1 MRTAHALAVILA
13 LCLVVPLRTAAD
25 GPPLAEQYLVQG
37 RLAAGEEALVAALK
51 AYPKDAQARFGLGTI
66 QFLRAV
72 ERMVQS
78 FHRFGL
84 RPDPSGGN
92 IPFVRLPVP
101 QNKDPKPIR
110 YADLR
115 IIFQEWNADLR
126 KAEAT
131 LAAVDDPGV
140 KLPLHFGQVRFDFD
154 GDGKASDDEVLWK
167 IYARLSA
174 QAQLTPEQVQK
185 LLITFD
191 RGDVAWLRGYCHLL
205 MSFGEFYL
213 AHDGKELFDRTG
225 HLFFARPETPFA
237 FLRGRPAAG
246 EARFDIGEFADMIA
260 VIHLIRLPVS
270 EPQRMS
276 AVLAHLK
283 AMLALSRES
292 WKFYLAETDN
302 DHEWIPNPKQTG
314 VIPGVTVTEEMVK
327 GWTITFLDE
336 AEEILAGRKLIPFWR
351 DAGGRGINLRR
362 VFVEPR
368 EFDLVLWVQGTAA
381 APYLEAGEL
390 TTPEVWRRLERIFR
404 GEFIGFAIWFN

>member
-1 MRTAHALAVILA
+1 MQTAYVRALIFA
-13 LCLVVPLRTAAD
+13 LCLTAPLHAATD
-25 GPPLAEQYLVQG
+25 GPPLVEQYLKEG
-37 RLAAGEEALVAALK
+37 KLAAGETSLLAALK
-51 AYPKDAQARFGLGTI
+51 TNPKDTQARFGLGTI
-66 QFLRAV
+66 QFLQAV

-101 QNKDPKPIR
+101 HNQAPKPIR
-110 YADLR
+110 YSDLR
-115 IIFQEWNADLR
+115 MIFQEWNNDLR

-131 LAAVDDPGV
+131 LAAIDDPGV
-140 KLPLHFGQVRFDFD
+140 KLPLHFSLVRLDFD

-167 IYARLSA
+167 IYARLNA
-174 QAQLTPEQVQK
+174 QAQVTPDQVQK

-213 AHDGKELFDRTG
+213 AHDGKELFDHTA

-237 FLRGRPAAG
+237 FLRGGQAAG
-246 EARFDIGEFADMIA
+246 ENRFDFGQFADMIA
-260 VIHLIRLPVS
+260 VIHLLRLPVV

-276 AVLAHLK
+276 AVLDHLK

-292 WKFYLAETDN
+292 WKFYMAEEDN

-336 AEEILAGRKLIPFWR
+336 ADEILAGRKLIPFWR

-368 EFDLVLWVQGTAA
+368 DFDLVLWVQGTAA

-390 TTPEVWRRLERIFR
+390 TTLEVWRRLQRIFR

>member
-1 MRTAHALAVILA
+1 MRTAHVLTLIFVTCLAA
-13 LCLVVPLRTAAD
+13 PPRAAAE
-25 GPPLAEQYLVQG
+25 GPPLAEQYLVHG
-37 RLAAGEEALVAALK
+37 KLAEGATALAAALK
-51 AYPKDAQARFGLGTI
+51 ANPKDAQARFGLGTI
-66 QFLRAV
+66 QFVKAV
-72 ERMVQS
+72 ERMMQS

-92 IPFVRLPVP
+92 IPFVRMPVP
-101 QNKDPKPIR
+101 QNQDPKPIR

-115 IIFQEWNADLR
+115 MIFQEWNDDLR

-140 KLPLHFGQVRFDFD
+140 KLPLHFGQVRLDFD
-154 GDGKASDDEVLWK
+154 GDGKATDDEVLWK
-167 IYARLSA
+167 IYARLNG
-174 QAQLTPEQVQK
+174 QAQVTPDQVQK

-213 AHDGKELFDRTG
+213 AHDGKELFDHTA

-237 FLRGRPAAG
+237 FLRGGQAEG
-246 EARFDIGEFADMIA
+246 ENRLGFGQFADMIA
-260 VIHLIRLPVS
+260 VIHLLRLPVT

-276 AVLAHLK
+276 AVLEHLK
-283 AMLALSRES
+283 TMLALSRES
-292 WKFYLAETDN
+292 WRFYMAEDDN

-327 GWTITFLDE
+327 GWTVTFLDE
-336 AEEILAGRKLIPFWR
+336 ADEILAGRKLIPFWR
-351 DAGGRGINLRR
+351 GAGGRGINLRR
-362 VFVEPR
+362 VFLEPR

-390 TTPEVWRRLERIFR
+390 TTPEVWRRLQRIFR
-404 GEFIGFAIWFN
+404 GEFLGFAIWFN